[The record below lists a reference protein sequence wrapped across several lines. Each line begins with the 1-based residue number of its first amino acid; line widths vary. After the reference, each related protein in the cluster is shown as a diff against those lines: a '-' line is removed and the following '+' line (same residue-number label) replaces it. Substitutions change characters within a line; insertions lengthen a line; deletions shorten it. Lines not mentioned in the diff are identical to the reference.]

1 MVREYTD
8 KFLSATRS
16 AATDDAAA
24 PQTVLHAAFDAILR
38 GDYEEFGKWV
48 TDDVQLSIRGMGAMD
63 GAWHGRDAVVAAA
76 RKNFG
81 MLAEQ
86 KPQIEGMIAA
96 GDRIAVLLRESG
108 VYKASGETYSK
119 RGVQWFCFAG
129 GKIRS
134 IEEFVA
140 DDPGA

>member
-1 MVREYTD
+1 MVREYKD
-8 KFLSATRS
+8 KFLETTSG

-24 PQTVLHAAFDAILR
+24 PQTVLHAAFDAIMR
-38 GDYEEFGKWV
+38 EDYDGFGKWV
-48 TDDVQLSIRGMGAMD
+48 TDDVHLSIRGMGAMD

-76 RKNFG
+76 RNNFG

-86 KPQIEGMIAA
+86 KPQIESIIAE
-96 GDRIAVLLRESG
+96 GDRIAVLLRERG
-108 VYKASGETYSK
+108 VYKGSGETYSK
-119 RGVQWFCFAG
+119 RGVQWFSFAG